1 MLRISIKRTPKTVTF
16 QLEGTL
22 AGAWLRELEH
32 CWSSTMT
39 RDRKPIVRV
48 DLTGVTFID
57 TPGKAVLATMHNE
70 GAEFIA
76 HDCMTKDVVRE
87 ICEDR
92 SRTAAPKSNT

>member
-1 MLRISIKRTPKTVTF
+1 V
-16 QLEGTL
+16 
-22 AGAWLRELEH
+22 RELEQ

-39 RDRKPIVRV
+39 RERKSIVRV
-48 DLTGVTFID
+48 DLAGVTFID
-57 TPGKAVLATMHNE
+57 TPGKACLATMHGQ

-92 SRTAAPKSNT
+92 SRSVAAPKSST

>member
-1 MLRISIKRTPKTVTF
+1 MNGAAMLRITVKKTRRALTF

-22 AGAWLRELEH
+22 AGAWLRELEQ

-39 RDRKPIVRV
+39 RERKPIVRV

-57 TPGKAVLATMHNE
+57 TPGKAYLATMHRE

-87 ICEDR
+87 IYEDR
-92 SRTAAPKSNT
+92 WRTA

>member
-1 MLRISIKRTPKTVTF
+1 MLRISIKKTRKTLTF

-22 AGAWLRELEH
+22 AGAWLRELEQ

-39 RDRKPIVRV
+39 RERKSIVRV
-48 DLTGVTFID
+48 DLAGVTFID
-57 TPGKAVLATMHNE
+57 TPGKAVLATMHRE

-92 SRTAAPKSNT
+92 SRAVAPKSST

>member
-1 MLRISIKRTPKTVTF
+1 MLRITVKKTRKALTF

-22 AGAWLRELEH
+22 AGVWLRELEQ
-32 CWSSTMT
+32 CWTSALI
-39 RDRKPIVRV
+39 RERKPIVRV

-57 TPGKAVLATMHNE
+57 TPGKACLATMHGQ

-92 SRTAAPKSNT
+92 SRTVAPETSL